1 MYDQNIFFFFNGKK
15 LKNLTKDY
23 QTNKKTPD
31 TQRNLYRTRSYFLIS
46 LVDGSSFCGFRK
58 TIAELYS
65 NKKKKTGYFLF
76 SSIWTHPFVRDDT
89 VHSDK
94 SEVVK
99 VKDHYGF

>member
-1 MYDQNIFFFFNGKK
+1 MDPLFVVFEKPLLSCIQI
-15 LKNLTKDY
+15 
-23 QTNKKTPD
+23 
-31 TQRNLYRTRSYFLIS
+31 
-46 LVDGSSFCGFRK
+46 
-58 TIAELYS
+58 
-65 NKKKKTGYFLF
+65 KKKTGYFLF